1 MATNIL
7 YTAQDGEQRRQT
19 MIIQWVLTVQAI
31 MEFSLWNYHYSLP
44 WTNQATTLFNMQ
56 KRER

>member
-7 YTAQDGEQRRQT
+7 YTAQDGEQSSQT
-19 MIIQWVLTVQAI
+19 MIIQWVLAVQAI
-31 MEFSLWNYHYSLP
+31 MEFSLWNYYSLP